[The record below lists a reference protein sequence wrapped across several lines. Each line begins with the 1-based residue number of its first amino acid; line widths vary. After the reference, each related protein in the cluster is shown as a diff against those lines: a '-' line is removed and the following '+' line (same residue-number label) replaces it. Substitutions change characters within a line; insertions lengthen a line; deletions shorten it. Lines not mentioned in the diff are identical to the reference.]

1 MQAEKTCA
9 QKPLM
14 RESTS
19 AHERRCHKTTLNR
32 AVEVQTT
39 RTNGVPSLR
48 VSPSLDL
55 GIMARKPAKLPDP
68 WLFDS
73 EALLR
78 ELDRCREIVLQ
89 IPISN
94 PNATHFGIQL
104 AVNAIYNLTE
114 NLRYLLHLHREQQRS
129 IRRQHEETLADALA
143 AEIPGKP
150 KVVRLHAQTQSNGE
164 EPTDTRSRT
173 HSTRERF
180 AKRRRASSVTS
191 SQVA

>member
-1 MQAEKTCA
+1 MQAKKTCA

-14 RESTS
+14 RDSTS
-19 AHERRCHKTTLNR
+19 VHERRCHKTTLNR

-39 RTNGVPSLR
+39 RTNRVPSLC
-48 VSPSLDL
+48 VSPGLDL
-55 GIMARKPAKLPDP
+55 GIMARKPEQLPDP

-78 ELDRCREIVLQ
+78 ELERCRETVLQ
-89 IPISN
+89 IPITN

-114 NLRYLLHLHREQQRS
+114 SLRYLLHLHREQQRS
-129 IRRQHEETLADALA
+129 IRRQHEETLAHALA
-143 AEIPGKP
+143 AGPQQKSKIVHLHKP
-150 KVVRLHAQTQSNGE
+150 TPSNGKK
-164 EPTDTRSRT
+164 PNNT
-173 HSTRERF
+173 HATRERL